1 MREGEIGEGND
12 SEKMNQCLKIT
23 KYEICEWMETIICL
37 IAFVCFD
44 FFFFFSGLRVF
55 NLWLKTSFRST
66 DYQLISHDFLR
77 RGCSG

>member
-37 IAFVCFD
+37 IGFVCFD
-44 FFFFFSGLRVF
+44 FFFFFR
-55 NLWLKTSFRST
+55 
-66 DYQLISHDFLR
+66 DYESSIC
-77 RGCSG
+77 G